1 MDSFKSNSETG
12 YNSQRNNGQQNE
24 FEGQSTAPPIVDYST
39 YTGRQAEGPLRR
51 PNRSNTSA
59 NSDVINSLSQQTN
72 LLSINE
78 NIRSN
83 DNNYASI
90 STPDVTNSWKTSG
103 LYSLTHLFNHLF
115 IHLFNNLY
123 LSLIAINLYFLSIHL
138 YKCF

>member
-1 MDSFKSNSETG
+1 MDSFKSNSNSEIG

-24 FEGQSTAPPIVDYST
+24 FEGQSTAGPIADYST

-51 PNRSNTSA
+51 PNRSNTSG

-83 DNNYASI
+83 DSNYSI

-103 LYSLTHLFNHLF
+103 LYPF

-123 LSLIAINLYFLSIHL
+123 LSLIALNLYFLSLHL